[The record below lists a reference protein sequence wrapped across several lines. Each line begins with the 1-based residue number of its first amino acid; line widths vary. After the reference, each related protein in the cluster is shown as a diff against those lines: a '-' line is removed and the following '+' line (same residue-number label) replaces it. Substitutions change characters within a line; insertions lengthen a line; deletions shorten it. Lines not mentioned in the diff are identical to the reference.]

1 MTHAP
6 RRKLIG
12 ITKRGLA
19 GLVVAPVLAAV
30 FQLPTIHAEDDPFS
44 QFPLV
49 IHCKYNET
57 YHAFYISRVSR
68 DGVATY
74 VASDRIAGTITL
86 GGQAKAI
93 GGAGGGSCV
102 GKTLVE
108 LRASHQAYD
117 LKP

>member
-1 MTHAP
+1 MTHAS
-6 RRKLIG
+6 RRKSIALA
-12 ITKRGLA
+12 RRVLA
-19 GLVVAPVLAAV
+19 GLVAAPTLVAAFPLHAV
-30 FQLPTIHAEDDPFS
+30 HTEDDPFS

-57 YHAFYISRVSR
+57 YHAFYISRVSQ

-86 GGQAKAI
+86 DGQAKAI

-108 LRASHQAYD
+108 LRASQQAYD

>member
-1 MTHAP
+1 MTHAS
-6 RRKLIG
+6 RRVSI
-12 ITKRGLA
+12 GLA
-19 GLVVAPVLAAV
+19 KKALARLVVVPVLVAI
-30 FQLPTIHAEDDPFS
+30 FQLPATHAEDDPFS
-44 QFPLV
+44 QLPLV

-74 VASDRIAGTITL
+74 VASDRIAGTIRL
-86 GGQAKAI
+86 DGQARAI

>member
-1 MTHAP
+1 MTHAS
-6 RRKLIG
+6 RRNSIVLTIG
-12 ITKRGLA
+12 A
-19 GLVVAPVLAAV
+19 FPGLVGAAALAAV
-30 FQLPTIHAEDDPFS
+30 LQPAAAFAQDDPFS

-49 IHCKYNET
+49 IHCKSNET
-57 YHAFYISRVSR
+57 YHAFYISRISR
-68 DGVATY
+68 GGVATY

-86 GGQAKAI
+86 DGQAKAI

-102 GKTLVE
+102 GKTLAE

>member
-1 MTHAP
+1 MT
-6 RRKLIG
+6 
-12 ITKRGLA
+12 
-19 GLVVAPVLAAV
+19 VAR
-30 FQLPTIHAEDDPFS
+30 AEDDPFS

-57 YHAFYISRVSR
+57 YHAFYISRVSH

-74 VASDRIAGTITL
+74 AASDRIAGTITL
-86 GGQAKAI
+86 DGKAKAV
-93 GGAGGGSCV
+93 GGLGGGSCV

-108 LRASHQAYD
+108 LRASQQAYD

>member
-1 MTHAP
+1 MT
-6 RRKLIG
+6 RRKSIAL
-12 ITKRGLA
+12 TKR
-19 GLVVAPVLAAV
+19 VLASLVAALTLVPV
-30 FQLPTIHAEDDPFS
+30 FQLHAVQAEDDPFS

-57 YHAFYISRVSR
+57 YHAFYISRVSH

-86 GGQAKAI
+86 DGKAKAI

-108 LRASHQAYD
+108 LRASQQAYD

>member
-1 MTHAP
+1 MTHAS
-6 RRKLIG
+6 RRKSNTL
-12 ITKRGLA
+12 TKRVLA
-19 GLVVAPVLAAV
+19 GLIAAPALAAV
-30 FQLPTIHAEDDPFS
+30 FPLHAVHAEDDPFS

-57 YHAFYISRVSR
+57 YHAFYISRVSQ

-86 GGQAKAI
+86 DGQAKAI

-108 LRASHQAYD
+108 LRASQQAYD

>member
-1 MTHAP
+1 MAHAS
-6 RRKLIG
+6 RRRSIG
-12 ITKRGLA
+12 LTKRVFA
-19 GLVVAPVLAAV
+19 GLVRAQALLAVFPLAAADA
-30 FQLPTIHAEDDPFS
+30 QDDPFS

-57 YHAFYISRVSR
+57 YHAFYISRVSQ

-86 GGQAKAI
+86 DGQAKAI

-108 LRASHQAYD
+108 LRASQQAYD

>member
-1 MTHAP
+1 MTYAS
-6 RRKLIG
+6 RRKSIG
-12 ITKRGLA
+12 SIKRVFA
-19 GLVVAPVLAAV
+19 GLVGAGALAAV
-30 FQLPTIHAEDDPFS
+30 LQPLDAIAQDDPFS

-57 YHAFYISRVSR
+57 YHAFYISRVSQ

-86 GGQAKAI
+86 DGQAKAI

>member
-1 MTHAP
+1 MTYVSRQRSKRFVAG
-6 RRKLIG
+6 LIG
-12 ITKRGLA
+12 TA
-19 GLVVAPVLAAV
+19 VLGSV
-30 FQLPTIHAEDDPFS
+30 FQMTVAHAEDDPFS

-57 YHAFYISRVSR
+57 YHAFYISRVSH

-86 GGQAKAI
+86 DGKAKAV

-108 LRASHQAYD
+108 LRASQQTYD

>member
-1 MTHAP
+1 MTHAS
-6 RRKLIG
+6 RRKSIALA
-12 ITKRGLA
+12 RRVLA
-19 GLVVAPVLAAV
+19 GLVAAPTLVAAFPLHAV
-30 FQLPTIHAEDDPFS
+30 HAEDDPFS

-57 YHAFYISRVSR
+57 YHAFYISRVSQ

-86 GGQAKAI
+86 DGQAKAI

-108 LRASHQAYD
+108 LRASQQAYD
-117 LKP
+117 LKH